1 VLQKNENPLSA
12 PAFYLSDQAA
22 NDPSE
27 VPMHRQFVIGS
38 IKLAHGLV
46 KEAAGRLIG
55 RPGWQKDGRIIR
67 AEGRIR
73 QQMKDRLEA
82 D

>member
-1 VLQKNENPLSA
+1 
-12 PAFYLSDQAA
+12 
-22 NDPSE
+22 
-27 VPMHRQFVIGS
+27 MHMQFVIGS